1 MKALFIITIIATMIT
16 KGCDKEIPEKQCLPI
31 TDGIYTGTFT
41 LTTPTG
47 VSTGDATIQIEGN
60 RFSASGNA
68 NRIPAGGSGNFS
80 LSDDRQTITFQ
91 DENFW
96 TADFDWSLILSG
108 NFVYSFD
115 GEKLEFARQTHDG
128 RTFQKYQLIKNNL
141 Q

>member
-16 KGCDKEIPEKQCLPI
+16 KGCDKEIPERQTMPI
-31 TDGIYTGTFT
+31 TDGIYTGIFT

-47 VSTGDATIQIEGN
+47 ISSGDVSIQINGN

-108 NFVYSFD
+108 GFVYSFD
-115 GEKLEFARQTHDG
+115 GEKLELARQTPDG
-128 RTFQKYQLIKNNL
+128 ITFQKYQLTKK
-141 Q
+141 